1 MAMTH
6 RHLSDD
12 RLVEIGLTDTPS
24 GAEQQHLGACGA
36 CETRRA
42 GIAHMLDELAVAS
55 HEDAD
60 AAFPASRLA
69 SQQLRILQ
77 RIEHEGRP
85 ARVIAFPAAPHET
98 PPGVIARTRPASR
111 WIAAAAVAGLLV
123 GIFAGRMGE
132 QGRALGAPEA
142 VTVRSTA
149 PAPGLRAVS
158 ATLSDDELLGQI
170 ELASETR
177 GGASL
182 RALDDL
188 TPRAWDVR

>member
-1 MAMTH
+1 MTH

-24 GAEQQHLGACGA
+24 SHEQQHLGACGA

-42 GIAHMLDELAVAS
+42 GIAHMLEELAVAS
-55 HEDAD
+55 REDAD
-60 AAFPASRLA
+60 AAFPADRLA
-69 SQQLRILQ
+69 RQQLRILQ
-77 RIEHEGRP
+77 RVEHEGRP

-98 PPGVIARTRPASR
+98 PAGVIARTRPASR

-123 GIFAGRMGE
+123 GVLAGRMGE
-132 QGRALGAPEA
+132 QGRALGAPER
-142 VTVRSTA
+142 VTARSVA
-149 PAPGLRAVS
+149 PAAGIRTVG
-158 ATLSDDELLGQI
+158 TTISDEELLGQI
-170 ELASETR
+170 ERASEGR